1 MWKGIIKQIGNMT
14 VDLNALVNS
23 FRQIFRPI
31 VRENR
36 TTQSDDKIKEI
47 APERIKRSPGH
58 QNLAELTDEPEWYH
72 D

>member
-1 MWKGIIKQIGNMT
+1 MT
-14 VDLNALVNS
+14 VNLNALVNS

-36 TTQSDDKIKEI
+36 TNEIDVKINET

-58 QNLAELTDEPEWYH
+58 QNLSELTEEPDWYH